1 MIVAIVAVEADASGV
16 LGVDLF
22 MHFGRASEAGLAPNR
37 VTCISVGV
45 GRASADAG
53 VPEHVQS
60 WALGAHYVGFFAN
73 GEIDDCEL
81 GDGSGCLYVED
92 VVVINADIEVQAFLV
107 DQR

>member
-1 MIVAIVAVEADASGV
+1 M
-16 LGVDLF
+16 
-22 MHFGRASEAGLAPNR
+22 
-37 VTCISVGV
+37 
-45 GRASADAG
+45 
-53 VPEHVQS
+53 QS